1 MGPKSK
7 QGRHMLNM
15 RMAHPARMRDRPA
28 RGSTFMRLNR
38 EAADKALC
46 LSKNDIGNVS
56 FLCRR
61 DRWL

>member
-15 RMAHPARMRDRPA
+15 RMAQAARMRDRPA
-28 RGSTFMRLNR
+28 RDSTFMRLNR
-38 EAADKALC
+38 EAAGKALR

-61 DRWL
+61 HRSL